1 MTQWGMHASLDAS
14 AALGRQRESPLP
26 IQPLPAHLIPMLSS
40 ISSFL
45 PSALQI
51 GSEKPSSQPHDH
63 QPLSESPT
71 KADTEE
77 DMTVDEHGAKKKKER
92 TNEVRSSM
100 TPVHPVSSFF
110 HVLVRPAPARFG
122 SSAVTC
128 CNWA

>member
-92 TNEVRSSM
+92 TNEVSLAKFSPVVLDDLGTVVMRS
-100 TPVHPVSSFF
+100 
-110 HVLVRPAPARFG
+110 
-122 SSAVTC
+122 
-128 CNWA
+128 CNCAT